1 MFARMLRTQTNLD
14 KIDEASK
21 LFKEQVVPLCKERKG
36 HKGAFFLGDRK
47 TGNCIFVTIWE
58 TEEDLLETEHSRFF
72 QEQLVKFLKYFIT
85 PPIREVY
92 EVLYME

>member
-1 MFARMLRTQTNLD
+1 MFARMLRMQTNID

-21 LFKEQVVPLCKERKG
+21 LFQKQVVPLCKGRKG
-36 HKGAFFLGDRK
+36 HKGSFFLGDHK
-47 TGNCIFVTIWE
+47 TGNCIIVTMWK

-72 QEQLVKFLKYFIT
+72 QEQLIKFMKFFVK

-92 EVLYME
+92 EVLYIE